1 VPTPSETLA
10 FLRDVRLFAS
20 FADADLAAVG
30 SRLRERSLR
39 KGQVL
44 FREGDPGD
52 EMFVVFRGTMLVSKA
67 ITAKV
72 EQVVARVEPGDFF
85 GEMSLLDGSPRSAAV
100 QAETEAVLLVLGRE
114 GLQALT
120 DSAPHAAAAFFFAMV
135 QVFIERLRRST
146 MQVAE
151 ATRWG
156 LEATG
161 LDVEGR

>member
-52 EMFVVFRGTMLVSKA
+52 EMFIVFRGTMLVSKA

-85 GEMSLLDGSPRSAAV
+85 GEMSLLDGSPRSATV
-100 QAETEAVLLVLGRE
+100 QAETEAALFVLGRE
-114 GLQALT
+114 SLQALT